1 MTLLRSHRHPSSTL
15 GYGDVETQAL
25 LLHRTSERRDVVGG
39 GEIAS
44 DDVAMVAIK
53 AAAATRRM
61 SAAAAPAAIARA
73 LFSFARHSTNSP
85 RTVLN
90 LGRLMAVLEGTEAAY
105 CTTSGMSAI
114 AAVLLQLVSAGG
126 HVVASKWLYGG
137 THVLLSRAC
146 NIRATFVDANDTH
159 AVRAA
164 VHEAMVV
171 SPARLRPDVVIH
183 SVSKFISGG
192 ANIIAGY

>member
-1 MTLLRSHRHPSSTL
+1 
-15 GYGDVETQAL
+15 
-25 LLHRTSERRDVVGG
+25 
-39 GEIAS
+39 
-44 DDVAMVAIK
+44 
-53 AAAATRRM
+53 M

-159 AVRAA
+159 AMIYVETMSNPTLAVADVSRLAA
-164 VHEAMVV
+164 ITREKRVKLVVDNTFTPMVV
-171 SPARLRPDVVIH
+171 SPVRLRADIVIH

-192 ANIIAGY
+192 ADIIADY